1 MNIWERILQIDRR
14 YIFLLI
20 GISGAIPI
28 IMSFSLPTF
37 VTPEVRGVYNA
48 IDALPE
54 GAMVLVA
61 FDYEPAAMPEMDPMA
76 KAILRHIFGRG
87 LKVVGVTL
95 IPYGTGIG
103 EELFVT
109 MEREFNLKQ
118 GVDYDFLGYKPGYQ
132 AVVLGLGQ
140 DLKGSFPKN
149 FYEQDTRTVPM
160 LQDINS
166 LRDFD
171 YMMWLHDDAYG
182 GYSWIIYG
190 RQNYGIDIGS
200 GCTAILATGMYPF
213 LQAEQVTGIVGGLKG
228 AAEYEKLM
236 GYTGKA
242 RLGMV
247 AQSSIHVMI
256 IGLILLGNIAF
267 ILSKR
272 KPKKDSS

>member
-37 VTPEVRGVYNA
+37 VTPEVKGVYNA

-54 GAMVLVA
+54 GAMVLVS
-61 FDYEPAAMPEMDPMA
+61 FDYEPSAMPEMDPMA

-103 EELFVT
+103 EELFVA

-140 DLKGSFPKN
+140 DLKGSFPKD
-149 FYEQDTRTVPM
+149 FYEKDTRTVPI
-160 LQDINS
+160 LKDINS

-213 LQAEQVTGIVGGLKG
+213 LQADQVTGIVGGLKG

-236 GYTGKA
+236 GYIGPG

-256 IGLILLGNIAF
+256 VALILLGNIAF
-267 ILSKR
+267 ILSRR

>member
-20 GISGAIPI
+20 GAAGAIPI
-28 IMSFSLPTF
+28 ILSFTLPTF
-37 VTPEVRGVYNA
+37 VTPEARGVFNA
-48 IDALPE
+48 IEAIPK
-54 GAMVLVA
+54 GGTVLVS
-61 FDYEPAAMPEMDPMA
+61 FDYEPSVMPEMDPMA

-95 IPYGTGIG
+95 IPYGTGIA
-103 EELFVT
+103 EDLFVT
-109 MEREFNLKQ
+109 MEREFNLKE

-140 DLKGSFPKN
+140 DLKGSFPKD
-149 FYEQDTRTVPM
+149 FYEQDTRKVPI
-160 LQDINS
+160 LKNINS

-171 YMMWLHDDAYG
+171 YMLWLHDDAYG

-190 RQNYGIDIGS
+190 RQNYGISIGS
-200 GCTAILATGMYPF
+200 ACTAILATGMYPF
-213 LQAEQVTGIVGGLKG
+213 LQAGQLTGIVGGLKG
-228 AAEYEKLM
+228 AAEYEKMM
-236 GYTGKA
+236 GYVGPA

-247 AQSSIHVMI
+247 AQSSIHVVI
-256 IGLILLGNIAF
+256 VGLILLGNIAF

-272 KPKKDSS
+272 KPKKDLS